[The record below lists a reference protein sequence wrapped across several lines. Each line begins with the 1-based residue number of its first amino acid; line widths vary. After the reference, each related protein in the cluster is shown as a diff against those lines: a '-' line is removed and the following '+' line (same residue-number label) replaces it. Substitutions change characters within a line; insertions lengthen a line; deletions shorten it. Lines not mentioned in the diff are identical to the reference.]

1 MCRLWGLIA
10 GVVKRKARTPA
21 PGPPSDDTRT
31 SLVLLLFFICTLQI
45 IIHYYSLVYKQ
56 TNTLLNKIFIRRNHF
71 QLLIASIF
79 YIETA
84 VGSSGRI
91 YKNTVSKLIN
101 SRMSSSNSAI
111 NMDGSLK
118 KFEIPTPVTEAALAA
133 RSGDVSK
140 LSLLPTSDLLN
151 VDDTGNTPL
160 IWCADRGHQE
170 ALNLILDV
178 ILKNDPSSINKR
190 GYLGNTA
197 LSRAAR
203 GGHLECVINL
213 LKMPNIDP
221 NIANDKM
228 QYPLHFA
235 AFKRKP
241 EVVKALLDSKK
252 CDSMVLD
259 RKGRTPAE
267 DTSDE
272 NIRKMIL
279 ESRSK

>member
-1 MCRLWGLIA
+1 MIDKWNFLRPI
-10 GVVKRKARTPA
+10 
-21 PGPPSDDTRT
+21 
-31 SLVLLLFFICTLQI
+31 
-45 IIHYYSLVYKQ
+45 
-56 TNTLLNKIFIRRNHF
+56 
-71 QLLIASIF
+71 
-79 YIETA
+79 
-84 VGSSGRI
+84 
-91 YKNTVSKLIN
+91 
-101 SRMSSSNSAI
+101 
-111 NMDGSLK
+111 
-118 KFEIPTPVTEAALAA
+118 
-133 RSGDVSK
+133 
-140 LSLLPTSDLLN
+140 
-151 VDDTGNTPL
+151 
-160 IWCADRGHQE
+160 RGHQE

-279 ESRSK
+279 DSRSK